1 MLAVS
6 WGKGDP
12 QKDPIY
18 AIFLDDAGHLREH
31 ARFDNLM
38 DPAHRLD
45 FSDLIS
51 RRKPDVIVVGGFSIL
66 ATRLMERIREVVG
79 YTEGHQNNAL
89 DSQGVDDSNEDRG
102 QNNHPNNLVP
112 VVWMPDQVARIY
124 QHSKRAE
131 EEFSG
136 LPPVGRYCVG
146 LARFAQSPV
155 NEYAALGSDLTAI
168 FYNEDQH
175 LASTTYAYIIK
186 SLIMRP
192 YP

>member
-1 MLAVS
+1 
-6 WGKGDP
+6 
-12 QKDPIY
+12 
-18 AIFLDDAGHLREH
+18 
-31 ARFDNLM
+31 M
-38 DPAHRLD
+38 DPAYRLD

-66 ATRLMERIREVVG
+66 ATRLMERVREVVG
-79 YTEGHQNNAL
+79 YQEGHQNNAS
-89 DSQGVDDSNEDRG
+89 DPQSVDDSNEIRG
-102 QNNHPNNLVP
+102 QSSQRNNLVP

-124 QHSKRAE
+124 QYSKRAE
-131 EEFSG
+131 DEFSG

-175 LASTTYAYIIK
+175 LASTLYFCIVK
-186 SLIMRP
+186 LLIMHL
-192 YP
+192 YPLAAPGTFAHRS